1 MEKIK
6 SMTSMQSL
14 IYSAVFLVTLFM
26 LLLWP
31 HFGEELL
38 DWIEC
43 HQGLAAW
50 VQAIFSI
57 VAILGILLQANLHYK
72 TERKLRSIDEDKLL
86 FNVVFDI
93 SNNSRWLKQK
103 ITDWELLIA
112 AISMKSVDLKDKDA
126 SDKLNQSLDLVFM
139 ELSQFERRF
148 LKNVSDIKNDWQLN
162 HSTEVLLSNLI
173 RLITKIKSK
182 SNDLISEKES
192 LIKNCEALIKICHHR
207 HVKLHARLSD
217 SLNSEEGGFY

>member
-14 IYSAVFLVTLFM
+14 IGSAVLLIALFIFLF
-26 LLLWP
+26 WP
-31 HFGEELL
+31 HFGRELL
-38 DWIEC
+38 AWIEC
-43 HQGLAAW
+43 HPGLAAW

-57 VAILGILLQANLHYK
+57 IAIFGILIQAKLHYK

-86 FNVVFDI
+86 FNVVIDI
-93 SNNSRWLKQK
+93 SNNSKWLKQK
-103 ITDWELLIA
+103 ISQWDMLIA
-112 AISMKSVDLKDKDA
+112 GISTSEFDLDEKDV
-126 SDKLNQSLDLVFM
+126 SDKLEHSLDLVLM
-139 ELSQFERRF
+139 ELAQFERRF

-162 HSTEVLLSNLI
+162 HSTEILLSNLI

-192 LIKNCEALIKICHHR
+192 LIKNCEALITICHRR
-207 HVKLHARLSD
+207 HVKLHTRLSD
-217 SLNSEEGGFY
+217 SLNSEQGGFY